1 MWSYLGYAAC
11 AAPAEPST
19 LKSTLLPDESELE
32 PLGYLTRLHPDSF
45 VDSTDPVKILTNSKI
60 ISHENVRLSQHLVFL
75 AQHVIFVCVAG
86 ILRWQDA
93 PARRSR

>member
-19 LKSTLLPDESELE
+19 LKSTSLPEELELE

-45 VDSTDPVKILTNSKI
+45 VDSTEPVKILTNSKI
-60 ISHENVRLSQHLVFL
+60 ISHENVRLSLNTLCFL
-75 AQHVIFVCVAG
+75 
-86 ILRWQDA
+86 RNT
-93 PARRSR
+93 